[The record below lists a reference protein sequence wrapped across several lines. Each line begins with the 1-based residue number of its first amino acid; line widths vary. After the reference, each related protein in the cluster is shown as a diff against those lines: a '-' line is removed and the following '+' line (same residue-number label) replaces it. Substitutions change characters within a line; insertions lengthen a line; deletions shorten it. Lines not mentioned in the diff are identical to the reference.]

1 MRHCADKYQQGC
13 QDGRAVM
20 VSVRRADNGKGL
32 ATALM
37 GVRHTTQDGD
47 VKADEQDHGNR
58 NANANA
64 NANAHIRTQVRVV
77 TVSGRANTKVAPQL
91 CREIAALARQL
102 QVLLNQPNRVGQ
114 QTVGGPCLAR

>member
-1 MRHCADKYQQGC
+1 
-13 QDGRAVM
+13 M

-37 GVRHTTQDGD
+37 GLRHTTQDGD
-47 VKADEQDHGNR
+47 VKADEQD
-58 NANANA
+58 NAIANA

-102 QVLLNQPNRVGQ
+102 QVLLNQPDQPNLVSQ
-114 QTVGGPCLAR
+114 QSVGGPCLAR